1 MATWTRT
8 LRFVKDIYENDDY
21 LWDWTD
27 WLDGANISSTL
38 VEATDL
44 TVDSY
49 SIVNSSQGVTCRLS
63 AGTLGETSTLSCK
76 ITSDDVPARLSKR
89 SVEFTA
95 AAL

>member
-8 LRFVKDIYENDDY
+8 LSFVKDVYEEDDY
-21 LWDWTD
+21 LWDWSD
-27 WLDGANISSTL
+27 WLDGANINSAL

-49 SIVNSSQGVTCRLS
+49 SIVNLSQGVSCRLS
-63 AGTLGETSTLSCK
+63 AGTLGESGTVSCK
-76 ITSDDVPARLSKR
+76 VTTDDSTPRLSKR

-95 AAL
+95 VSL